1 MSDTIIHVKGLTAKV
16 KLNNGE
22 MLTTVNN
29 VEFSMVNGKS
39 YAIVGKSGSG
49 KTSLVSVLGLL
60 NSSFEGEYFY
70 ENKLVNSMSDKSLS
84 KLRSQKLGFV
94 FQNYSLIEHLRVWEN
109 IELPLI
115 YAKSK
120 LNRQQ
125 RDDRIE
131 ELLKMVHLEDRKN
144 DFPSNLSGGEQ
155 QRIAI
160 ARALVASPEVLI
172 CDEPTGALDKKTG
185 EYVMQLLQSLVNQQN
200 VMLILVTH
208 DPDLAQNC
216 DVILTMDGGRISDV
230 SNSTYRSS
238 YFSNK
243 NIPNR
248 IFNVYRN
255 HCDDCSCFGGNTWKR
270 VSSLC

>member
-216 DVILTMDGGRISDV
+216 DVISVSYTHLTLPTKRIV
-230 SNSTYRSS
+230 
-238 YFSNK
+238 
-243 NIPNR
+243 
-248 IFNVYRN
+248 
-255 HCDDCSCFGGNTWKR
+255 
-270 VSSLC
+270 

>member
-172 CDEPTGALDKKTG
+172 CDETTGAVDKKTG

-208 DPDLAQNC
+208 EHALAQNC
-216 DVILTMDGGRISDV
+216 DVILTMDGGRITDV
-230 SNSTYRSS
+230 SNST
-238 YFSNK
+238 
-243 NIPNR
+243 
-248 IFNVYRN
+248 
-255 HCDDCSCFGGNTWKR
+255 
-270 VSSLC
+270 

>member
-200 VMLILVTH
+200 VMLVLVTH
-208 DPDLAQNC
+208 DLDLAQNC
-216 DVILTMDGGRISDV
+216 DVILTMDGGRITDV
-230 SNSTYRSS
+230 SNST
-238 YFSNK
+238 
-243 NIPNR
+243 
-248 IFNVYRN
+248 
-255 HCDDCSCFGGNTWKR
+255 
-270 VSSLC
+270 

>member
-84 KLRSQKLGFV
+84 ILRSQKLGFV

-208 DPDLAQNC
+208 DLDLAQNC
-216 DVILTMDGGRISDV
+216 DVILTMDGGRITDV
-230 SNSTYRSS
+230 SNST
-238 YFSNK
+238 
-243 NIPNR
+243 
-248 IFNVYRN
+248 
-255 HCDDCSCFGGNTWKR
+255 
-270 VSSLC
+270 

>member
-216 DVILTMDGGRISDV
+216 DVILIMDGGRITDV
-230 SNSTYRSS
+230 SNST
-238 YFSNK
+238 
-243 NIPNR
+243 
-248 IFNVYRN
+248 
-255 HCDDCSCFGGNTWKR
+255 
-270 VSSLC
+270 

>member
-70 ENKLVNSMSDKSLS
+70 ENKLVNSMSDNSLS

-208 DPDLAQNC
+208 DLDLAQNC
-216 DVILTMDGGRISDV
+216 DVILTMDGGRITDV
-230 SNSTYRSS
+230 SNST
-238 YFSNK
+238 
-243 NIPNR
+243 
-248 IFNVYRN
+248 
-255 HCDDCSCFGGNTWKR
+255 
-270 VSSLC
+270 

>member
-200 VMLILVTH
+200 VML
-208 DPDLAQNC
+208 
-216 DVILTMDGGRISDV
+216 TMDGGRITDV
-230 SNSTYRSS
+230 SNST
-238 YFSNK
+238 
-243 NIPNR
+243 
-248 IFNVYRN
+248 
-255 HCDDCSCFGGNTWKR
+255 
-270 VSSLC
+270 

>member
-1 MSDTIIHVKGLTAKV
+1 
-16 KLNNGE
+16 
-22 MLTTVNN
+22 
-29 VEFSMVNGKS
+29 
-39 YAIVGKSGSG
+39 
-49 KTSLVSVLGLL
+49 
-60 NSSFEGEYFY
+60 
-70 ENKLVNSMSDKSLS
+70 MSDKSLS

-216 DVILTMDGGRISDV
+216 DVILTMDGGRITDV
-230 SNSTYRSS
+230 SNST
-238 YFSNK
+238 
-243 NIPNR
+243 
-248 IFNVYRN
+248 
-255 HCDDCSCFGGNTWKR
+255 
-270 VSSLC
+270 

>member
-208 DPDLAQNC
+208 APDLAQNC
-216 DVILTMDGGRISDV
+216 DVILTMDGGRITDV
-230 SNSTYRSS
+230 SNST
-238 YFSNK
+238 
-243 NIPNR
+243 
-248 IFNVYRN
+248 
-255 HCDDCSCFGGNTWKR
+255 
-270 VSSLC
+270 

>member
-1 MSDTIIHVKGLTAKV
+1 M
-16 KLNNGE
+16 
-22 MLTTVNN
+22 
-29 VEFSMVNGKS
+29 
-39 YAIVGKSGSG
+39 
-49 KTSLVSVLGLL
+49 
-60 NSSFEGEYFY
+60 
-70 ENKLVNSMSDKSLS
+70 
-84 KLRSQKLGFV
+84 
-94 FQNYSLIEHLRVWEN
+94 RVWEN

-216 DVILTMDGGRISDV
+216 DVILTMDGGSITDV
-230 SNSTYRSS
+230 SNST
-238 YFSNK
+238 
-243 NIPNR
+243 
-248 IFNVYRN
+248 
-255 HCDDCSCFGGNTWKR
+255 
-270 VSSLC
+270 

>member
-60 NSSFEGEYFY
+60 NSAFEEEYFY
-70 ENKLVNSMSDKSLS
+70 ENKLVNSKSDKSLS
-84 KLRSQKLGFV
+84 KLRSQKLEFV

-216 DVILTMDGGRISDV
+216 DVILTMDGGRITDV
-230 SNSTYRSS
+230 SNST
-238 YFSNK
+238 
-243 NIPNR
+243 
-248 IFNVYRN
+248 
-255 HCDDCSCFGGNTWKR
+255 
-270 VSSLC
+270 

>member
-120 LNRQQ
+120 LNRQ
-125 RDDRIE
+125 
-131 ELLKMVHLEDRKN
+131 N

-216 DVILTMDGGRISDV
+216 DVILTMDGGRITDV
-230 SNSTYRSS
+230 SNST
-238 YFSNK
+238 
-243 NIPNR
+243 
-248 IFNVYRN
+248 
-255 HCDDCSCFGGNTWKR
+255 
-270 VSSLC
+270 

>member
-144 DFPSNLSGGEQ
+144 DFPSNLS
-155 QRIAI
+155 RR
-160 ARALVASPEVLI
+160 RAAE
-172 CDEPTGALDKKTG
+172 
-185 EYVMQLLQSLVNQQN
+185 
-200 VMLILVTH
+200 
-208 DPDLAQNC
+208 NC
-216 DVILTMDGGRISDV
+216 YCKSFGC
-230 SNSTYRSS
+230 
-238 YFSNK
+238 FS
-243 NIPNR
+243 
-248 IFNVYRN
+248 
-255 HCDDCSCFGGNTWKR
+255 
-270 VSSLC
+270 

>member
-208 DPDLAQNC
+208 DLDLAQNC
-216 DVILTMDGGRISDV
+216 DVILTMDGGRITDV
-230 SNSTYRSS
+230 SNST
-238 YFSNK
+238 
-243 NIPNR
+243 
-248 IFNVYRN
+248 
-255 HCDDCSCFGGNTWKR
+255 
-270 VSSLC
+270 

>member
-200 VMLILVTH
+200 VMLIFVTH
-208 DPDLAQNC
+208 DPDLDQNC
-216 DVILTMDGGRISDV
+216 DVTLTMDGGRITDV
-230 SNSTYRSS
+230 SNST
-238 YFSNK
+238 
-243 NIPNR
+243 
-248 IFNVYRN
+248 
-255 HCDDCSCFGGNTWKR
+255 
-270 VSSLC
+270 

>member
-1 MSDTIIHVKGLTAKV
+1 MSDTIIHVKGLTTKV

-185 EYVMQLLQSLVNQQN
+185 EYVMQLLQSLVNQ
-200 VMLILVTH
+200 LSRLPLLTH
-208 DPDLAQNC
+208 
-216 DVILTMDGGRISDV
+216 
-230 SNSTYRSS
+230 
-238 YFSNK
+238 
-243 NIPNR
+243 
-248 IFNVYRN
+248 
-255 HCDDCSCFGGNTWKR
+255 
-270 VSSLC
+270 

>member
-160 ARALVASPEVLI
+160 ARAILNDTKVI
-172 CDEPTGALDKKTG
+172 IFDEATSSLDNISQK
-185 EYVMQLLQSLVNQQN
+185 
-200 VMLILVTH
+200 
-208 DPDLAQNC
+208 
-216 DVILTMDGGRISDV
+216 VILQNIKPFLKNKVVIIVAHRL
-230 SNSTYRSS
+230 STI
-238 YFSNK
+238 K
-243 NIPNR
+243 DADNIYIMNNGEV
-248 IFNVYRN
+248 I
-255 HCDDCSCFGGNTWKR
+255 
-270 VSSLC
+270 

>member
-208 DPDLAQNC
+208 DPDLDHNC
-216 DVILTMDGGRISDV
+216 DVILTMDGERITDV
-230 SNSTYRSS
+230 SNST
-238 YFSNK
+238 
-243 NIPNR
+243 
-248 IFNVYRN
+248 
-255 HCDDCSCFGGNTWKR
+255 
-270 VSSLC
+270 

>member
-155 QRIAI
+155 Q
-160 ARALVASPEVLI
+160 
-172 CDEPTGALDKKTG
+172 

-216 DVILTMDGGRISDV
+216 DVILTMDGGRITDV
-230 SNSTYRSS
+230 SNST
-238 YFSNK
+238 
-243 NIPNR
+243 
-248 IFNVYRN
+248 
-255 HCDDCSCFGGNTWKR
+255 
-270 VSSLC
+270 